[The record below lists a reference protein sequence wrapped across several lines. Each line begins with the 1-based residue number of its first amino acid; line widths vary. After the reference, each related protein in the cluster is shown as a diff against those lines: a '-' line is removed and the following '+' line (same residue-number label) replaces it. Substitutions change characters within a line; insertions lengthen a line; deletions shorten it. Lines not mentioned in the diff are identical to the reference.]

1 VSEDKLAWDIQ
12 GRKEWM
18 ERDGREEVSWI
29 VGSEGM
35 DRGEDWSGDRSGR
48 NG

>member
-1 VSEDKLAWDIQ
+1 
-12 GRKEWM
+12 M
-18 ERDGREEVSWI
+18 EGDGREEVSWI

-48 NG
+48 NGRIWIGLGVRV